1 MKAMMKKTA
10 AILMAGALATG
21 MLVGCA
27 QNNTDYATTV
37 VATYGDTP
45 IYLEEANF
53 MARYNQWYNEMYYMG
68 YFGEEMWNQDIGG
81 KTLEAATKEDVMAA
95 LLQTEALIA
104 HAEEYGVT
112 LTDADREKVNK
123 ACSDFFAQQSEK
135 LVEAT
140 GATEELV
147 KRIYEKNAL
156 ANKVW
161 QAVVADTDT
170 QVSLEESQQAGIRYI
185 LVREEAEPE
194 NAETEAAAETTVA
207 QADGNGE
214 TAGSGE
220 GEAAVKETP
229 EEKANAIVSRIQAGE
244 EIGDVAEELG
254 LTCNTGHYAKHPAE
268 TGDGEDAEGTSSADI
283 LAANA
288 AAMAAGEAR
297 AVYGESADG
306 WYVIYCDTEND
317 EEATKDEEER
327 IIRQRKSARFAEVYA
342 GWDKA
347 EFKVEE
353 DVWEL
358 VAFNGNPVYVE
369 EPMTVGTDSGETE
382 AAAGETTPAESGAPA
397 TETTVS
403 GETEADTTA
412 ADTTEAAE

>member
-10 AILMAGALATG
+10 ALLMAGVLAAGALTG
-21 MLVGCA
+21 CG
-27 QNNTDYATTV
+27 QKNTDYATTV

-45 IYLEEANF
+45 IYLDEANF
-53 MARYNQWYNEMYYMG
+53 MARYNQWYNELYYMG
-68 YFGEEMWNQDIGG
+68 YFGEGMWGQDIGG

-104 HAEEYGVT
+104 HAEEYGVS
-112 LTDADREKVNK
+112 LTDADMEKVNQ
-123 ACSDFFAQQSEK
+123 ACSDFFEQESAK

-170 QVSLEESQQAGIRYI
+170 QVSLEESQQVGIRYI

-194 NAETEAAAETTVA
+194 NAETGAAAETTA
-207 QADGNGE
+207 AEADGNGE
-214 TAGSGE
+214 TAGSEE
-220 GEAAVKETP
+220 GKAAAAETP
-229 EEKANAIVSRIQAGE
+229 EAKANDIVSRIQAGE
-244 EIGDVAEELG
+244 DIGDVAEELG

-268 TGDGEDAEGTSSADI
+268 TGDEEGAEGTSSSD
-283 LAANA
+283 LLGTNA
-288 AAMAAGEAR
+288 ASMAVGEAR

-317 EEATKDEEER
+317 EEATENEVES
-327 IIRQRKSARFAEVYA
+327 IIRERKSARFAEVYA

-347 EFKVEE
+347 EFKVDE

-358 VAFNGNPVYVE
+358 VAFNGNPVYEE
-369 EPMTVGTDSGETE
+369 EPVTVGAESGETE
-382 AAAGETTPAESGAPA
+382 AVTEASSAVGETTSAESETPAAETTAAGEAE
-397 TETTVS
+397 
-403 GETEADTTA
+403 
-412 ADTTEAAE
+412 

>member
-10 AILMAGALATG
+10 AVMLAG
-21 MLVGCA
+21 MLAAGTLTGCA
-27 QNNTDYATTV
+27 QKNVDYATTV

-45 IYLEEANF
+45 IYLDEANF
-53 MARYNQWYNEMYYMG
+53 MARYNQWYNELYYMG

-104 HAEEYGVT
+104 HAEEYGVS
-112 LTDADREKVNK
+112 LTDADMEKVDQ
-123 ACSDFFAQQSEK
+123 ACSDFFEQSQK

-170 QVSLEESQQAGIRYI
+170 QVSPEESQQVGIRYI
-185 LVREEAEPE
+185 LVREEAAEQE
-194 NAETEAAAETTVA
+194 NAETEAAGETAAGETA
-207 QADGNGE
+207 GNGE

-220 GEAAVKETP
+220 GETAAAAETP
-229 EEKANAIVSRIQAGE
+229 ETKANAIVSRIQAGE
-244 EIGDVAEELG
+244 DIGDVAEELG
-254 LTCNTGHYAKHPAE
+254 LTCNTGHYAKYPAE
-268 TGDGEDAEGTSSADI
+268 TGDEEGEEGTSVDI
-283 LAANA
+283 LGTNA
-288 AAMAAGEAR
+288 AAMAEGEAR

-317 EEATKDEEER
+317 EEATENEVDQ
-327 IIRQRKSARFAEVYA
+327 IIRERKSARFAEVYA

-347 EFKVEE
+347 EFKVDE

-358 VAFNGNPVYVE
+358 VAFDGNPVYVE
-369 EPMTVGTDSGETE
+369 EPVTAGTDAGETE
-382 AAAGETTPAESGAPA
+382 AVTGSSEASETEAAGSETTEAG
-397 TETTVS
+397 TTAS

-412 ADTTEAAE
+412 AAE